1 MLKKCKG
8 TTISFTIFQESKQ
21 LMKSVSNST
30 YIPNTQEGTINV
42 KHVHGKVLQ
51 ELFELD
57 DEMNNLFHNT
67 FSYFNHNLHI

>member
-1 MLKKCKG
+1 
-8 TTISFTIFQESKQ
+8 
-21 LMKSVSNST
+21 MKSVSKQ
-30 YIPNTQEGTINV
+30 YIQNTQEGTINV